1 LNFCENPLQ
10 GSFIINEMTDL
21 VEEAVYAEFER
32 ISERGGVLGAMDTMY
47 QRGKIQDESMY
58 YEHLKHDGRLPL
70 IGVNTFLPKE
80 GQEDQVT
87 TIELMRS
94 TEEEKQAQIASVR
107 AYQEVRADERPAELA
122 QLQQIAR
129 ERGNVFARLME
140 SVKVASLG
148 QISGAL
154 YDVGGEYRRNM

>member
-1 LNFCENPLQ
+1 
-10 GSFIINEMTDL
+10 
-21 VEEAVYAEFER
+21 
-32 ISERGGVLGAMDTMY
+32 
-47 QRGKIQDESMY
+47 MY